1 MCNRWTYE
9 SWGINKKENAEIT
22 VEFGREVLINK
33 IGLFL
38 RADYPHDSYW
48 TSVKLSLSTGEEM
61 ILKTTNSPD
70 CQCFDIPK
78 CKVEWIKLSNLIKN
92 KDDSEFPALKQI
104 EVWGWIASL

>member
-1 MCNRWTYE
+1 
-9 SWGINKKENAEIT
+9 
-22 VEFGREVLINK
+22 
-33 IGLFL
+33 
-38 RADYPHDSYW
+38 
-48 TSVKLSLSTGEEM
+48 M

-104 EVWGWIASL
+104 EVWGWITSL